1 LLSPA
6 IVPEIICLKQIEQ
19 KRWAPHAGCGGKAKR
34 ASPKHAIADLI
45 ARWRES
51 QANAARDGL

>member
-1 LLSPA
+1 MAP
-6 IVPEIICLKQIEQ
+6 VVCLKQIEQ
-19 KRWAPHAGCGGKAKR
+19 NRWTPHAGCGGKAKR

-51 QANAARDGL
+51 QANAARGGL